1 MSVLESTKFQRWG
14 FGELSCLWTTVT
26 LMKVN
31 LYRIFWLE
39 VTLFRHPIH
48 SAVMDIKT
56 WTPEGD
62 RSHWSHSVEWRPLS
76 VGCFVKVSLGENFH
90 PNEQMKSAFDKLQL
104 TVDYRK
110 WRQHLTLVI
119 YYKVNKLNLWNQPG
133 QGQKSWWHLDQV
145 QKKCIVVIFLYK
157 IILRCWNIS
166 ID

>member
-1 MSVLESTKFQRWG
+1 MRWVCWSLLNSRGGDLENSPVT
-14 FGELSCLWTTVT
+14 SCLWTTVT

-48 SAVMDIKT
+48 SAVMDIMT

-76 VGCFVKVSLGENFH
+76 VGCFVKVSLRENFH

-104 TVDYRK
+104 NSSKSVMFNPER
-110 WRQHLTLVI
+110 RMSRSCEA
-119 YYKVNKLNLWNQPG
+119 VNLKAHSGLSQTAPTSDSCYLLQ
-133 QGQKSWWHLDQV
+133 SE
-145 QKKCIVVIFLYK
+145 
-157 IILRCWNIS
+157 
-166 ID
+166 